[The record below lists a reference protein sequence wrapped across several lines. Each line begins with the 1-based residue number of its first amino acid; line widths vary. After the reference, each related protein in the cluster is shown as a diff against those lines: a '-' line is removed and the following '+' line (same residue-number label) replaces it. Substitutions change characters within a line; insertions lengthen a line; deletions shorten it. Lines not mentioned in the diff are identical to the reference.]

1 MIETLAAGRYRIV
14 QTLGH
19 GGMAVV
25 YLAEDQELQRD
36 VAVKVVRASN
46 GDDSNVHRR
55 FRREAQLAARLAH
68 PNVVR
73 VYDVGDTDDGLFI
86 VMEYVPGRTLAEV
99 GKLQPEGAVPLALQ
113 ACAGLGHAHAAG
125 LVHRDIKPANLLLDD
140 DGTLKIADFGIAWA
154 AETTRLT
161 QHGTVLGSAPYL
173 SPEQTAGKDAT
184 VAADLYSLGAVLYEL
199 LIGRPPLEASS
210 LAELARFHRE
220 GVIVPVR
227 EVEPAVSERVE
238 AVVMRCLAREPAF
251 RPASAAQLASELAE
265 AVEAPTKPFPTA
277 ATAPESHTNRR
288 RQVAVVAAVAG
299 AAAAV
304 IAAAVVIPRLDRGTD
319 VSNQPQPLRVA
330 PPAPGATPAA
340 AAENLSDW
348 LRAHAG

>member
-1 MIETLAAGRYRIV
+1 VSRYAVER
-14 QTLGH
+14 TLGK
-19 GGMAVV
+19 GGMATVE
-25 YLAEDQELQRD
+25 LAEDTELRRK
-36 VAVKVVRASN
+36 VAVKRLAASVAE
-46 GDDSNVHRR
+46 DDVLQKR
-55 FRREAQLAARLAH
+55 FFREARVAAALSH
-68 PNVVR
+68 PNLVA
-73 VYDVGDTDDGLFI
+73 VYDAGEEDGLPYI
-86 VMEYVPGRTLAEV
+86 VMEYVEGETLADLLART
-99 GKLQPEGAVPLALQ
+99 GPMQPERAVEHLLQ
-113 ACAGLGHAHAAG
+113 VCAGLERAHAAG

-199 LIGRPPLEASS
+199 LTGRPPLEASS

-265 AVEAPTKPFPTA
+265 AVEAPTKPFHTA

-288 RQVAVVAAVAG
+288 RQVAVVATVAG

-348 LRAHAG
+348 LRAHGG